1 MKFKAK
7 IIMKM
12 FSERHYMSFY
22 GHFKVKK
29 WPKWVKKIFFE
40 IFFKNKITHDIY
52 HQKVSEKHI
61 IHIF

>member
-1 MKFKAK
+1 MN
-7 IIMKM
+7 I
-12 FSERHYMSFY
+12 FSESHYVSFY

-40 IFFKNKITHDIY
+40 IFFKNKVTHNIY